1 MKDKKALLFWKIV
14 AAAIVSF
21 AVLNLVCV
29 LYYNVPIHG
38 NSENDSTDYIWEKN
52 KFYSRGTEGFAMGVT
67 DKNGFNNLETFEKGE
82 IDVLLMGSSH
92 MEAFNVAQDKNTA
105 AILNNKFRESGLNL
119 KTYNIGI
126 SGHSLITCLNNL
138 EDAIKEF
145 APQKFVVIETQTIK
159 PSTDDIIKAL
169 KGTLPTIASHNEGI
183 VGQLQKFPYLRL
195 IYLQLKNA
203 AKDNNG
209 GNNSEPKKESSE
221 DERYRLLDELISK
234 SVEPCKTA
242 GVKPIIFYNC
252 EIKVDEQGK
261 IIEQEN
267 IEYIERFKTAC
278 EKNDVIFLNMYSDFE
293 EYYNENYKLPR
304 GFSNT
309 KIGSGHINEDG
320 HHVIAERLFS
330 EICR

>member
-1 MKDKKALLFWKIV
+1 MKDKKLFCKVI

-21 AVLNLVCV
+21 TVVNLLCV
-29 LYYNVPIHG
+29 LYYNVPIHSPSR
-38 NSENDSTDYIWEKN
+38 NNSTDYVWEEN
-52 KFYSRGTEGFAMGVT
+52 KFYSRATEGFAMGVT
-67 DKNGFNNLETFEKGE
+67 DKNGFNNLETFKKGD

-119 KTYNIGI
+119 NVYNIGI

-145 APQKFVVIETQTIK
+145 APRKFVVIETQTIK
-159 PSTDDIIKAL
+159 PSIDDIVKAL
-169 KGTLPTIASHNEGI
+169 EGTLPTIASHNEGI
-183 VGQLQKFPYLRL
+183 VGQLQKLPYLRL
-195 IYLQLKNA
+195 IYFQLKNA
-203 AKDNNG
+203 TKDNNDE
-209 GNNSEPKKESSE
+209 NNSEAKKESNE
-221 DERYRLLDELISK
+221 DELYRLLDELIAK
-234 SVEPCKTA
+234 SVMPCKDA

-252 EIKVDEQGK
+252 AIKVDEQGK
-261 IIEQEN
+261 LIEQEN
-267 IEYIERFKTAC
+267 PEDIERFKIAC
-278 EKNDVIFLNMYSDFE
+278 EKNDVIFLDMYADFE
-293 EYYNENYKLPR
+293 QYYNEYYKLPR

-320 HHVIAERLFS
+320 HRVIAERLFS